1 MKHVYCSQ
9 CGTRLTILRKALPKF
24 GRIINLVDPHVCL
37 AEPIEYDLTP
47 IDIPVFE
54 VTVKEGEEIPHGLRL
69 GPFRDDGYS
78 NKSVQKLNKRQPPSI
93 GTDDLKDRRKVED
106 VKSEVSSTAPR
117 TLLDSIKVM
126 HNTTPARDR
135 GNEPEEE

>member
-9 CGTRLTILRKALPKF
+9 CGTRLTISRKALPKL
-24 GRIINLVDPHVCL
+24 GRIINLIDPHVCL

-47 IDIPVFE
+47 IEIPAFK
-54 VTVKEGEEIPHGLRL
+54 VTVKEDE
-69 GPFRDDGYS
+69 
-78 NKSVQKLNKRQPPSI
+78 NKSVQNLNKHQPPSI

-106 VKSEVSSTAPR
+106 VKSEASSTAPR

-126 HNTTPARDR
+126 HNTTPARDI
-135 GNEPEEE
+135 GNEPKEE